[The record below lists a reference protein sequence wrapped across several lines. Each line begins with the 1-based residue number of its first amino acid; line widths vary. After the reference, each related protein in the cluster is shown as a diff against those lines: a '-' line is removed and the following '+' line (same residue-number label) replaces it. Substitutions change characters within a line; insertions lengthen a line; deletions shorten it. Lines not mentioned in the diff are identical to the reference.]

1 MADGIVAAMRKE
13 LPLLA
18 MAAIYIFV
26 QTGAVFLAPLFMP
39 EFSAFPEPNDPVNP
53 FIYIFLVLVMT
64 SIILILIKYGR
75 QRIVQAI
82 FYVSIFITMLY
93 VFIPLLLL
101 VDPEGIYALLASLAL
116 AAGLLYLLAKKGEWY
131 VIDGVGLIIAVGVT
145 AILGMSLGILPVIIL
160 LIIMAVYDAISVYKT
175 KHMITLAEGVSTMR
189 LPILFIVPQ
198 KEGFSMDSVVERGSI
213 MPKKDEPREAFFMG
227 LGDTVIPG
235 LLVVSASL
243 YLPETP
249 SFLLTANL
257 WAAVGAMLG
266 GLIGYLVLF
275 RYVLRGKP
283 QAGLPFLDS
292 GAIVGYLIAYALAF
306 GTVGL
311 GMLGLS

>member
-1 MADGIVAAMRKE
+1 VRKD

-18 MAAIYIFV
+18 MAAIYLFV
-26 QTGAVFLAPLFMP
+26 QTGAIFLAPLFMP
-39 EFSAFPEPNDPVNP
+39 EFSAFPEPNDPINP

-64 SIILILIKYGR
+64 GIILILIKYGR
-75 QRIVQAI
+75 KRIVQSI

-93 VFIPLLLL
+93 VFIPLFLLA
-101 VDPEGIYALLASLAL
+101 DQEGTLALLASLAL
-116 AAGLLYLLAKKGEWY
+116 AGGLMYLLVKRGEWY

-189 LPILFIVPQ
+189 LPVLFIVPQ
-198 KEGFSMDSVVERGSI
+198 KEGFSMDNVVKKGSI
-213 MPKKDEPREAFFMG
+213 LPKNDEPRDASYMG

-235 LLVVSASL
+235 LLAVSASL
-243 YLPETP
+243 YLPE
-249 SFLLTANL
+249 SASLLMTANL
-257 WAAVGAMLG
+257 WAASGAMFG
-266 GLIGYLVLF
+266 GLLGYLVLF
-275 RYVLRGKP
+275 RYVLRGRP
-283 QAGLPFLDS
+283 QAGLPFLDT
-292 GAIVGYLIAYALAF
+292 GAIAGYLIAYALAY
-306 GTVGL
+306 GEIGL

>member
-1 MADGIVAAMRKE
+1 MRKD

-18 MAAIYIFV
+18 MAAIYLFV
-26 QTGAVFLAPLFMP
+26 QTGAIFLAPLFMP
-39 EFSAFPEPNDPVNP
+39 EFSAFPEPNDPINP

-64 SIILILIKYGR
+64 GIILILIKYGR
-75 QRIVQAI
+75 KRIVQSI

-93 VFIPLLLL
+93 VFIPLFLLA
-101 VDPEGIYALLASLAL
+101 DQEGTLALLASLAL
-116 AAGLLYLLAKKGEWY
+116 AGGLMYLLVKRGEWY

-189 LPILFIVPQ
+189 LPVLFIVPQ
-198 KEGFSMDSVVERGSI
+198 KEGFSMDNVVKKGSI
-213 MPKKDEPREAFFMG
+213 LPKNDEPRDAFYMG

-235 LLVVSASL
+235 LLAVSASL
-243 YLPETP
+243 YLPQ
-249 SFLLTANL
+249 SASLLMTANL
-257 WAAVGAMLG
+257 WAAAGAMIG
-266 GLIGYLVLF
+266 GLLGYLVLF
-275 RYVLRGKP
+275 RYVLRGRP
-283 QAGLPFLDS
+283 QAGLPFLDT
-292 GAIVGYLIAYALAF
+292 GAIAGYLIAYALAY
-306 GTVGL
+306 GEIGL

>member
-1 MADGIVAAMRKE
+1 VRKD

-18 MAAIYIFV
+18 MAAIYLFV
-26 QTGAVFLAPLFMP
+26 QTGAIFLAPLFMP
-39 EFSAFPEPNDPVNP
+39 EFSAFPEPNDPINP

-64 SIILILIKYGR
+64 GIILILIKYGR
-75 QRIVQAI
+75 KRIVQSI

-93 VFIPLLLL
+93 VFIPLFLL
-101 VDPEGIYALLASLAL
+101 VDQEGTLALLASLAL
-116 AAGLLYLLAKKGEWY
+116 AGGLMYLLVRRGEWY

-189 LPILFIVPQ
+189 LPVLFIVPQ
-198 KEGFSMDSVVERGSI
+198 KEGFSMDNVVKKGSI
-213 MPKKDEPREAFFMG
+213 LPKNDEPRDAFYMG

-235 LLVVSASL
+235 LLAVSASL
-243 YLPETP
+243 YLPQSA
-249 SFLLTANL
+249 SFLMTANL
-257 WAAVGAMLG
+257 WAAAGAMIG
-266 GLIGYLVLF
+266 GLLGYLVLF
-275 RYVLRGKP
+275 RYVLRGRP
-283 QAGLPFLDS
+283 QAGLPFLDT
-292 GAIVGYLIAYALAF
+292 GAIAGYLIVYALAY
-306 GTVGL
+306 GEIGL